1 MAEFTGNIHN
11 VTFIDYPKNTL
22 LEILYKNP
30 DDDHVGFTPW
40 HMEVDFTNDDFKD
53 LLQEW
58 SLDKIE
64 RTTKDSLRAE
74 RSEFD
79 AMIDKHIQDK
89 WEKEEEPK
97 LRAAYDAVDEY
108 AKKQYEMLEQA
119 GRQIYKEADEYKEKE
134 QKKVLTEAEEYAE
147 KQKNKKYQEV
157 QEEFKAYRRELQGR
171 YQDVTDATTLD
182 EMTGKDLFDIV
193 VSKGTDNDFIFA
205 IKVAILEDP
214 IIAKSKDKALK
225 LSIRKSKNLW
235 DLFKLY
241 FDAKG

>member
-1 MAEFTGNIHN
+1 MADFTGNIHS
-11 VTFIDYPKNTL
+11 VTFMDYPQNTL
-22 LEILYKNP
+22 LEILYKDP
-30 DDDHVGFTPW
+30 HVEREGFTPW
-40 HMEVDFTNDDFKD
+40 HMEVDFTNNDFTE

-64 RTTKDSLRAE
+64 RATKKDLLAE
-74 RSEFD
+74 RAEFD
-79 AMIDKHIQDK
+79 AMVDKHIQDK

-108 AKKQYEMLEQA
+108 AKKQYEMLEQD
-119 GRQIYKEADEYKEKE
+119 GRQIYKAADEYG
-134 QKKVLTEAEEYAE
+134 E

-157 QEEFKAYRRELQGR
+157 QEEFKAYRKELQGR
-171 YQDVTDATTLD
+171 YQDVTDVTLLD
-182 EMTGKDLFDIV
+182 DMTGKDLFDIV
-193 VSKGTDNDFIFA
+193 LSKGTDNDFIFA
-205 IKVAILEDP
+205 VKIAILEDP

-225 LSIRKSKNLW
+225 LNIRKSKNLW